1 MFTKNITKASKY
13 TSIWK
18 KAVEKNDAKPDEN
31 LRKSCSFKENCGGCF
46 YRSLCTKAEYGRMVQ
61 RNENWLS
68 HKKKVNEILHTEKYH
83 ELMKQRSSNAKQ
95 FLDRQ
100 NKKIPQVH
108 FALCEKKGCLKFIY
122 LIFPISLFQ
131 NLKGLTFQV
140 LLGSLFSRFLA
151 TL

>member
-1 MFTKNITKASKY
+1 MVV
-13 TSIWK
+13 K
-18 KAVEKNDAKPDEN
+18 KTEYGYQQKIDVYQ
-31 LRKSCSFKENCGGCF
+31 CENCEGCP
-46 YRSLCTKAEYGRMVQ
+46 YRSLCTKSEYGRMVQ

-108 FALCEKKGCLKFIY
+108 FALCEKK
-122 LIFPISLFQ
+122 
-131 NLKGLTFQV
+131 TV
-140 LLGSLFSRFLA
+140 
-151 TL
+151 